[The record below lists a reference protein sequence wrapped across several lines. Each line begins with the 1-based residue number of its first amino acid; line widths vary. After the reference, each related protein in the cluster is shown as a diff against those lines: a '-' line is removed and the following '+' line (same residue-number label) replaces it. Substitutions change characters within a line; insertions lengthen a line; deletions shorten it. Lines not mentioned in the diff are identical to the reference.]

1 MALFTLLI
9 LQDRCETI
17 RILKEFI
24 ESAKLKIIYMKSS
37 EKILSKLNN
46 LLIMNYEV
54 EKVYL
59 KALDLATDDNLKAFF
74 RERGFER
81 NEFGRQLR
89 AELKKLDGKP
99 KKFDGLSRSF
109 DSVFTNFRD
118 YILLNLEDDLMEEV
132 YSLKRLSIE
141 KYNELLREINLPLST
156 CKLLVKQRDSIYGN
170 MNAMKR
176 QEEFVV

>member
-1 MALFTLLI
+1 
-9 LQDRCETI
+9 
-17 RILKEFI
+17 
-24 ESAKLKIIYMKSS
+24 MKSS
-37 EKILSKLNN
+37 EKILGKLNG
-46 LLIMNYEV
+46 LLLMNYET

-59 KALDLATDDNLKAFF
+59 EALDLATDDNLKAFF

-89 AELKKLDGKP
+89 AEIVKLNGKP
-99 KKFDGLSRSF
+99 KEFGVLSSYFDRIL
-109 DSVFTNFRD
+109 TNFKD
-118 YILLNLEDDLMEEV
+118 YFLLNIENDLIEEV
-132 YSLKRLSIE
+132 YSLKRSSIE

-156 CKLLVKQRDSIYGN
+156 CKLLVKQRDSIYSH

>member
-1 MALFTLLI
+1 
-9 LQDRCETI
+9 
-17 RILKEFI
+17 
-24 ESAKLKIIYMKSS
+24 MKSS

-46 LLIMNYEV
+46 LLIMNYEI

-59 KALDLATDDNLKAFF
+59 KSLDLATNDKLKSFF

-89 AELKKLDGKP
+89 GEIVKLDGKP
-99 KKFDGLSRSF
+99 EQLDGVSSNFRGIL
-109 DSVFTNFRD
+109 TNFRN
-118 YILLNLEDDLMEEV
+118 YIILNLETDLMEEI
-132 YSLKRLSIE
+132 YLLKRVSIE
-141 KYNELLREINLPLST
+141 KYNSLLREINLPLST
-156 CKLLVKQRDSIYGN
+156 CKTLMKQRDSIYSN

>member
-1 MALFTLLI
+1 M
-9 LQDRCETI
+9 DVKSI

-24 ESAKLKIIYMKSS
+24 ESAKLNIIYMKSS
-37 EKILSKLNN
+37 EKILEKLNN

-59 KALDLATDDNLKAFF
+59 DALDLATNTDLKTFF

-89 AELKKLDGKP
+89 AEIENLEGKP
-99 KKFDGLSRSF
+99 KELGVLSGEFYRILM
-109 DSVFTNFRD
+109 NFRNC
-118 YILLNLEDDLMEEV
+118 IFLNSESDLMEEI
-132 YSLKRLSIE
+132 YKLKELNIE
-141 KYNELLREINLPLST
+141 SYNTMLMEINLPLSV
-156 CKLLVKQRDSIYGN
+156 CKVLVKQRDSITSH

-176 QEEFVV
+176 HEEFVV